1 MGTDVD
7 WQDELDSS
15 FGTGHD
21 LPPGHYIAAGRTAV
35 RRRRAASF
43 AIVASM
49 VVGVG
54 AAPGRTQPG
63 PSATGRCARSRPAAR
78 PPRRLPR
85 RPDSEDDSK
94 AGAVRDVTPSMSVD
108 EEFLGNPALLED
120 GELVLSPRRRRR
132 CSSECRT
139 RWATRRTRDSRSP
152 SG

>member
-15 FGTGHD
+15 FGTGQD

-54 AAPGRTQPG
+54 AATWATSPG
-63 PSATGRCARSRPAAR
+63 PSATGRCAGRDQRPVTHDGCRDIRTAR
-78 PPRRLPR
+78 TT
-85 RPDSEDDSK
+85 
-94 AGAVRDVTPSMSVD
+94 A
-108 EEFLGNPALLED
+108 
-120 GELVLSPRRRRR
+120 
-132 CSSECRT
+132 
-139 RWATRRTRDSRSP
+139 RRTVATSLRP
-152 SG
+152 